1 MIDRTIK
8 TMKLY
13 SQVERVFNELRARG
27 IDDESPLRVEELTPF
42 DQYHYHGTS
51 AVEAAAERLR
61 IVPGQHILEIGSGI
75 GGPARYLADSTG
87 AHVTALEL
95 QADLNRTAA
104 TLTQRCG
111 LEHRVEHRCGD
122 VLKEDFGDR
131 QFDAIVS
138 WLAFL
143 HIPDRQRLLNR
154 CLQTLKPDGGIYVED
169 FTCKAAFTA
178 DETRI
183 LQEKVYCHY
192 VPSEN
197 EYVDQLRTAGFT
209 EVECTDMTASWR
221 EFVTARR
228 GGYRDDDTRLRE
240 VHGDSV
246 VDGLNDFYD
255 AVVGLFQGGHLGGA
269 RIIGWKPR

>member
-1 MIDRTIK
+1 MNNPAIK

-27 IDDESPLRVEELTPF
+27 IDDEAPLRVAELTPF

-51 AVEAAAERLR
+51 AVDTAAERLR

-87 AHVTALEL
+87 GHVTALEL
-95 QADLNRTAA
+95 QADLNNTAV

-111 LEHRVEHRCGD
+111 LERRVEHRCGD
-122 VLKEDFGDR
+122 VLEEDFGDQ

-143 HIPDRQRLLNR
+143 HIPDRERLLNR
-154 CLQTLKPDGGIYVED
+154 CLATLNSGGGLYIED
-169 FTCKAAFTA
+169 FTCKAPFTA
-178 DETRI
+178 DEIRT
-183 LQEKVYCHY
+183 LQGKVYCHY
-192 VPSEN
+192 VPTEN
-197 EYVDQLRTAGFT
+197 EYLDQLGAAGFT
-209 EVECTDMTASWR
+209 DVECVDMTASWS

-228 GGYRDDDTRLRE
+228 DGYRADDTRLRE

-269 RIIGWKPR
+269 RIIGWKPQ